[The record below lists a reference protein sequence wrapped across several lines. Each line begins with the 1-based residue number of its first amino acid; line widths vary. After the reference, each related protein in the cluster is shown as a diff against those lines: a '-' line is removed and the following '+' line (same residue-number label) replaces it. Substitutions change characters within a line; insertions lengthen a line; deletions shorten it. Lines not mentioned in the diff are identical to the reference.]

1 MQCFVGKQL
10 WTAPPLSVGDLGR
23 DLPIAVRREACMWL
37 PEEAVPE
44 GITDSISSADFL
56 RYLSRHLFPK
66 AFCVFISVALAMQL
80 RCGDS
85 RCESIKRGQP
95 AAREGLLTSA
105 SKECTSEL
113 YTSVDR
119 D

>member
-44 GITDSISSADFL
+44 GITDSISSAGFL
-56 RYLSRHLFPK
+56 RCLSRHLFPK
-66 AFCVFISVALAMQL
+66 AF
-80 RCGDS
+80 
-85 RCESIKRGQP
+85 
-95 AAREGLLTSA
+95 
-105 SKECTSEL
+105 
-113 YTSVDR
+113 
-119 D
+119 